1 MDPVDRGTGG
11 ETGPGAPRCVSCGHT
26 LGIGRFCVNCGHPK
40 DAPVAGP
47 VDEPVAGPIDEPVD
61 STAER
66 PAVGPIPPPPV
77 HEAPRPAR
85 FPLFADE
92 PAGRGSAEDWAADAG
107 RPPAPTP
114 TAAPPAA
121 SGHRR
126 PRSTAPWWA
135 LGVVAAILLF
145 GGGGVLLV
153 TSSLGDDET
162 ARDPATAPAPTPSPS
177 AGESEDPESAPAP
190 SPAPTEPG
198 DTSTPG
204 DDEPVDLASS
214 AEATP
219 PETAAPSRDVS
230 GNAVRYEAFNMLDG
244 EPDTAWRMPG
254 DASGREIVFRL
265 DSPATLV
272 GVGLI
277 NGYAKVEPGYDGYA
291 ANRRIKAVEWVFPD
305 GTVVPQ
311 KLDEDLGLQ
320 GVEVDGIQAD
330 TVTLRILKVSQ
341 PAKGPAGRDYTAIS
355 DVALVGT
362 PA

>member
-11 ETGPGAPRCVSCGHT
+11 EPPHGAPRCLSCGHD

-40 DAPVAGP
+40 DAPV
-47 VDEPVAGPIDEPVD
+47 D

-66 PAVGPIPPPPV
+66 PAVRPIPPPPV
-77 HEAPRPAR
+77 HEPPRPAR

-92 PAGRGSAEDWAADAG
+92 TAAHGATTGSTGGSAADAG
-107 RPPAPTP
+107 RPTALTPA
-114 TAAPPAA
+114 AAPPAP

-126 PRSTAPWWA
+126 PRSAAPWWA
-135 LGVVAAILLF
+135 LGLVAAILLF

-153 TSSLGDDET
+153 TSSLGDDDT
-162 ARDPATAPAPTPSPS
+162 AGDPATAPVSTPSPS
-177 AGESEDPESAPAP
+177 ADESDESDEPSESP
-190 SPAPTEPG
+190 SPDDADDG
-198 DTSTPG
+198 DDG
-204 DDEPVDLASS
+204 DDDEPVDLASR

-219 PETAAPSRDVS
+219 PDTAAPSRDVS

-244 EPDTAWRMPG
+244 QADTAWRMPG

-265 DSPATLV
+265 DSPTTLV

-291 ANRRIKAVEWVFPD
+291 ANRRIKAVEWVFAD

-311 KLDEDLGLQ
+311 KLGDDLALQ
-320 GVEVDGIQAD
+320 GVEVDRIETD
-330 TVTLRILKVSQ
+330 TVTLRIVKVSE
-341 PAKGPAGRDYTAIS
+341 PGTGSAGRDYTAIS

-362 PA
+362 TA

>member
-11 ETGPGAPRCVSCGHT
+11 EPQHGAPRCLSCGHD

-40 DAPVAGP
+40 DAPVEA
-47 VDEPVAGPIDEPVD
+47 PVD

-66 PAVGPIPPPPV
+66 PAVRPIPPPPV
-77 HEAPRPAR
+77 HEPPRPAR

-92 PAGRGSAEDWAADAG
+92 AAAGGSTTGSTGGSAADAG
-107 RPPAPTP
+107 QPPAPTP
-114 TAAPPAA
+114 TAAPPPA

-126 PRSTAPWWA
+126 PRSAAPWWA

-153 TSSLGDDET
+153 TSSLGDDDAT
-162 ARDPATAPAPTPSPS
+162 ASDPATAPASTPSPS
-177 AGESEDPESAPAP
+177 PSPGASDDPAPQPSASTAPGESP
-190 SPAPTEPG
+190 SPD
-198 DTSTPG
+198 DTDDG
-204 DDEPVDLASS
+204 DDAPVDLASS

-219 PETAAPSRDVS
+219 PDTAAPSRDVN

-244 EPDTAWRMPG
+244 QADTAWRMPG
-254 DASGREIVFRL
+254 DASGGEIVFRL

-291 ANRRIKAVEWVFPD
+291 ANRRIKAVEWVFAD

-311 KLDEDLGLQ
+311 KLGDDLALQ
-320 GVEVDGIQAD
+320 GVKVDQIETD
-330 TVTLRILKVSQ
+330 TVTLRIVKVSK